1 MNKIVVAIDGP
12 AGAGKTTVSKLVAKQ
27 LGFVHVDTGAMYRA
41 VTYKLLKSNISLDD
55 IEEIKKVLDK
65 LDINFKIEDNELKIT
80 IDNVDVSDEIRSEY
94 ISANVNIVAAIP
106 EVRKKLRE
114 LQRSVGS
121 QYNCVMEGRD
131 ITTAVFPETKFK
143 FYLDAPVEERALR
156 RYNELVQ
163 KGEKVSLEEVKLA
176 IIRRDELDRTRGIN
190 PLKVDDNAIVINTYG
205 LTQQQVADK
214 IVEYVKKI
222 MFCK

>member
-12 AGAGKTTVSKLVAKQ
+12 AGAGKTTVSRLVAKQ

-65 LDINFKIEDNELKIT
+65 LDINFKIEDNELRIT

-222 MFCK
+222 IFCK